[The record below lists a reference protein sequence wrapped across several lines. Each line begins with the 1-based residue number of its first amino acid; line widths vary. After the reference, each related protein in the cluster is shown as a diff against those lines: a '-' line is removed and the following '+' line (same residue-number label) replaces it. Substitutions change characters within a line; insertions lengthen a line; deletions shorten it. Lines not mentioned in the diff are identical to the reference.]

1 MPGGNW
7 IELGSVMFALIG
19 LVKLCSFQK
28 PVMVYCR
35 MGKEDPV
42 ELDSIVRLCEMT

>member
-7 IELGSVMFALIG
+7 NELIMFALIG

-42 ELDSIVRLCEMT
+42 ELDFMK